1 MDYWQEAFYS
11 SPSFYI
17 SVYNYLCN
25 EYSTSQDNIRTK
37 NLKRVWRLLMHWKDT
52 LDVIVGIQLGAPV
65 LYAFSRYVNVSNKVV
80 PL

>member
-1 MDYWQEAFYS
+1 
-11 SPSFYI
+11 
-17 SVYNYLCN
+17 
-25 EYSTSQDNIRTK
+25 
-37 NLKRVWRLLMHWKDT
+37 MHWKDT